1 MNILIVEDDKFIR
14 LGLRRII
21 ERDCKGF
28 NVVGECING
37 VEATKF
43 KDISKVD
50 IIITDIK
57 MPLMNGIEV
66 IKYFKEN
73 NFQGKMLVLSGF
85 DEYGFVREAMTSG
98 AVDYLLKPIEKEQ
111 LIEVLD
117 KIKNTVTK
125 EREAKSKIRNTII
138 ESKAI
143 IDENIIR
150 EILESGIYE
159 GKCDAFKEE
168 KMCTLVCYSFRVKDL
183 ERENTYLYRYFNNYK
198 KEYKQEL
205 LIGRYDNELLLVYNK
220 ELIENIEVE
229 LNRLK
234 CLERRIL
241 WKTTEID
248 SLENIKDKYEELSE
262 YIYEEYYEVM
272 TYRKDIKF
280 NNNPRILLE
289 LESNVNRLITDIEV
303 GDIEK
308 FTYSF
313 NKIIRYLAD
322 NNVHPKV
329 VNELFKG
336 ILDQAVLKIEDFKG
350 SLETINKE
358 NKVDIKDYIIGMR
371 RFREGSQ
378 YINNVFISVLK
389 DINSKREGRSTK
401 VIELA
406 KDFIKENYKTNITL
420 VDVANQVYLNPNY
433 FSELFKKNTGKNF
446 VEYLVEVRVSKARQ
460 LLKVPGIKIYEV
472 ANQVGYKEHVS
483 FNRAFKRVVG
493 MSPKEYIELV
503 K

>member
-21 ERDCKGF
+21 DRDCKGF

-43 KDISKVD
+43 QDINQVD

-66 IKYFKEN
+66 IKYFKQQ
-73 NFQGKMLVLSGF
+73 NFNGKMLVLSGF
-85 DEYGFVREAMTSG
+85 DEYGFVRDAMTSG

-111 LIEVLD
+111 LIEVLN
-117 KIKNTVTK
+117 KIRATIEK
-125 EREAKSKIRNTII
+125 ERETKSKIRNTII
-138 ESKAI
+138 ESKSI

-150 EILESGIYE
+150 EILDNGVYE
-159 GKCDAFKEE
+159 GKCEPFKED
-168 KMCTLVCYSFRVKDL
+168 KICTLVCYSSLVREI
-183 ERENTYLYRYFNNYK
+183 ERENTYLYRYFSNYK
-198 KEYKQEL
+198 KDSKQDI
-205 LIGRYDNELLLVYNK
+205 LIGRYNNNLLLVYSKCLLNDIDIQLNK
-220 ELIENIEVE
+220 
-229 LNRLK
+229 LK
-234 CLERRIL
+234 RLERRIL
-241 WKTTEID
+241 WKSTEIN
-248 SLENIKDKYEELSE
+248 SLENIREKYNVLNED
-262 YIYEEYYEVM
+262 IYEKYYDVM

-280 NNNPRILLE
+280 NNNHKILLD
-289 LESNVNRLITDIEV
+289 LEGKVNKIVSYIEV

-308 FTYSF
+308 FNESY
-313 NKIIRYLAD
+313 NKIIKYLVD
-322 NNVHPKV
+322 NNVHPEI
-329 VNELFKG
+329 VNEVFIG
-336 ILDQAVLKIEDFKG
+336 ILDHATLKVEDFKS
-350 SLETINKE
+350 SLENVNRE
-358 NKVDIKDYIIGMR
+358 NKVDIKDYIAGIR
-371 RFREGSQ
+371 RFREGAQ
-378 YINNVFISVLK
+378 YVNNRFISILK
-389 DINSKREGRSTK
+389 DIKSKREGRSTK

-406 KDFIKENYKTNITL
+406 KDFIKENYQTNITL
-420 VDVANQVYLNPNY
+420 VDVASQVYLNPNY

-446 VEYLVEVRVSKARQ
+446 VEYLVEVRVSKARE
-460 LLKVPGIKIYEV
+460 LLKMPGIKIYEV